1 MVSTFSLTK
10 SCLTLLRKKNK
21 MSFQLIPNLFMR
33 CSNFFRE
40 IKETEE
46 NDFTNIL
53 FLPKGKGKKK
63 ILTRLEVKK
72 ILTRGKVNKILA
84 RAAKP
89 QGQEFFYLPK
99 GKNFLPPEG

>member
-1 MVSTFSLTK
+1 M
-10 SCLTLLRKKNK
+10 
-21 MSFQLIPNLFMR
+21 
-33 CSNFFRE
+33 
-40 IKETEE
+40 
-46 NDFTNIL
+46 NIL
-53 FLPKGKGKKK
+53 FLPKGKGKNK